1 MQKNTLGWEMTRPGT
16 SLLANH
22 PDLRDFSSFFAFKKG
37 VVSNITR
44 GLGTV
49 RGTPWLSLPCAAAGK
64 VPAHVRSP
72 PPPGRGV
79 RTSDTTFEPQ
89 TQTQATTFGQ

>member
-22 PDLRDFSSFFAFKKG
+22 SDLRDFSSFFAFKKG

-49 RGTPWLSLPCAAAGK
+49 RGIDTGPLPG
-64 VPAHVRSP
+64 
-72 PPPGRGV
+72 
-79 RTSDTTFEPQ
+79 
-89 TQTQATTFGQ
+89 